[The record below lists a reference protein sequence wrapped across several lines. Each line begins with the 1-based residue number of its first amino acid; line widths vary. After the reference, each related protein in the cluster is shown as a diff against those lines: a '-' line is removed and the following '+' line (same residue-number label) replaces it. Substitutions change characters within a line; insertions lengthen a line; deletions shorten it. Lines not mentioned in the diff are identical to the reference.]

1 MFAARYVPGK
11 KELSIEDIPIP
22 EPKETEVLLKVHA
35 AGICHSDLHI
45 LHGEVP
51 MPHSFTMGH
60 EACGSVVKKGSAVLQ
75 DYKES
80 DLYAVHGPNPCGRCS
95 YCRTGYD
102 NLCNSPDRAYVGIGQ
117 DGAYAEYLVV
127 QARNI
132 VKVPKGVPAEVAA
145 VATDAVLTPYH
156 AIKAMGKVRM
166 ASKVLMIGLGGLGL
180 NGVQVGV
187 ALGAEVTA
195 TDLKAGNLEAAK
207 KLGAQRVINAQDIGT
222 LDPMSFDVI
231 IDFVGSDKTFQS
243 AQTLIRPGGKIVLVG
258 LGSSHVSL
266 ATAPMITFQVE
277 VLGSFWG
284 THQELEEIFDL
295 ISKGKIKPEVQ
306 TAPLKEV
313 NHWLKELEAG
323 HIKARIALLP

>member
-1 MFAARYVPGK
+1 MFAARYIPGRT
-11 KELSIEDIPIP
+11 ELSIEELPIP
-22 EPKETEVLLKVHA
+22 EPKEQEVLLKVHA

-45 LHGEVP
+45 LKGEIP
-51 MPHSFTMGH
+51 FPTSFTMGH
-60 EACGSVVKKGSAVLQ
+60 EACGSVVKKGIAVHQ
-75 DYKES
+75 EFDEA
-80 DLYAVHGPNPCGRCS
+80 DLYAVHGPNPCGKCS
-95 YCRTGYD
+95 YCRTGFD
-102 NLCNSPDRAYVGIGQ
+102 NLCNSPERAYVGIGQ

-127 QARNI
+127 LDRNL
-132 VKVPKGVPAEVAA
+132 VKVPKNVPAEVAA

-156 AIKAMGKVRM
+156 AIKTMGKVGM

-187 ALGAEVTA
+187 ALGAEITA
-195 TDLKAGNLEAAK
+195 CDLKPENLELAK
-207 KLGAQRVINAQDIGT
+207 KMGAQNVVKDLSA
-222 LDPMSFDVI
+222 LPSMSFDVI

-243 AQTLIRPGGKIVLVG
+243 AQTLVRAGGKIILVG
-258 LGSSHVSL
+258 LASSHVSI
-266 ATAPMITFQVE
+266 ATASMITFQVE

-295 ISKGKIKPEVQ
+295 ISKGKIKPQVQ

-323 HIKARIALLP
+323 HVKSRIALLP